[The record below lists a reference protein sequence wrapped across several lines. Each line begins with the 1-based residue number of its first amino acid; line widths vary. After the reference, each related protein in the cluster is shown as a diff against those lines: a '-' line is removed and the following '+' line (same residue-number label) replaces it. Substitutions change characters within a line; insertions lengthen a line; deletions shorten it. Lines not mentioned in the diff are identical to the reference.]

1 MPPVHTGLR
10 VQKYAYSSL
19 SLSYDV
25 NTEKLKA
32 VVGNAHRGR
41 VNSVQFVDRGRGYKI
56 PKILRTSYVYSPIYQ
71 PLKVCGERAAQD
83 KTHFTFKEGREV
95 VCFLIIVREEGRHVF
110 S

>member
-1 MPPVHTGLR
+1 MKTT
-10 VQKYAYSSL
+10 QE
-19 SLSYDV
+19 D
-25 NTEKLKA
+25 TEKLKA

-71 PLKVCGERAAQD
+71 PLKVCVERAEQLD
-83 KTHFTFKEGREV
+83 ETHFTFKEGREV
-95 VCFLIIVREEGRHVF
+95 VCFLIIVREGRHVF